1 MSNVCLI
8 LEGTYPYVTG
18 GVSSCVYQLIKATP
32 HLNYSIFYI
41 GANQESLGEY
51 KYPIP
56 SNVRLIKKVFLFDY
70 QIEGKLKRTGVK
82 FNPMDIMK
90 FHQDMKQGKT
100 DSFGKIYSQ
109 YFDADSRSLNPFD
122 LLQSEEAWHLLKV
135 MYDKRF
141 NPLDAPS
148 FIDYFYTWR
157 FTHYPIFKI
166 LTSEL
171 PKADIYH
178 ALCTGYAGLAG
189 VVAKEKFNRPFILT
203 EHGIYSHERRIEI
216 LQAQWLLNTDND
228 LRAKKELPVFKDWW
242 IKLFEFLGVLAYQQ
256 ADAITTLFEGNR
268 QKQINLGAS
277 PDKVRIIPNGVD
289 YPFFS
294 SIPRKLKG
302 PEDKLCVAL
311 VGRVVPIKDI
321 KTFIK
326 SIALV
331 KKSFSQVEVRII
343 GPTEEDESYFED
355 CKQMVSILDLE
366 EMITFT
372 GKVNVSE
379 VYPEIDVMVLS
390 SISEGQPLVILEAYC
405 QGIPVIAT
413 DVGSCRELVFGM
425 SPQDR
430 ELGASGDIVPFG
442 KAELLGKSILKLLE
456 NEELRQQMSETAK
469 TRVQRYYQETTS
481 VGNYLSVYNEFFSDR
496 FWYGR
501 NRV

>member
-18 GVSSCVYQLIKATP
+18 GVSSCVYQLIKSTP

-56 SNVRLIKKVFLFDY
+56 PNVRLIKKVFLFDY
-70 QIEGKLKRTGVK
+70 QIEGKLKHTGVK
-82 FNPMDIMK
+82 FNPVDIMG
-90 FHQDMKQGKT
+90 FHQDMRQGKT
-100 DSFGKIYSQ
+100 EKFRKIYSQ
-109 YFDADSRSLNPFD
+109 YFDPETRSLNPFD
-122 LLQSEEAWHLLKV
+122 LLQSEEAWNLLKI
-135 MYDKRF
+135 MSDKRF

-171 PKADIYH
+171 PKADVYH
-178 ALCTGYAGLAG
+178 AMCTGYAGLAG
-189 VVAKEKFNRPFILT
+189 VMAKQKFNRPFILT

-228 LRAKKELPVFKDWW
+228 LRAKRELPIFKDWW
-242 IKLFEFLGVLAYQQ
+242 IKLFEFLGILAYQE

-277 PDKVRIIPNGVD
+277 SQKVRLIPNGVD
-289 YPFFS
+289 FPYYS
-294 SIPRKLKG
+294 SIPRRNKTPQEKLT
-302 PEDKLCVAL
+302 VAL

-326 SIALV
+326 SIAYV
-331 KKSFSQVEVRII
+331 KKNFSDFEVKII
-343 GPTEEDESYFED
+343 GPFEEDENYYED
-355 CKQMVSILDLE
+355 CRQMVSILDLE
-366 EMITFT
+366 ETITFT
-372 GKVNVSE
+372 GKVDVKDF
-379 VYPEIDVMVLS
+379 YPDIDLMVLS

-430 ELGASGDIVPFG
+430 ELGPSGDVVPFG
-442 KAELLGKSILKLLE
+442 KAELMGQSILKLL
-456 NEELRQQMSETAK
+456 NDRDLRQQMGENAK
-469 TRVQRYYQETTS
+469 ERVQKYYQES
-481 VGNYLSVYNEFFSDR
+481 ICVGNYLSLYNEFFADR